1 MNFIVD
7 GMLGGLAR
15 WLRILGHSALYDS
28 KFSDQ
33 TLLARAAEGITLL
46 TRDEELCKRA
56 LAKNLPVLLVSGQTE
71 SERLAQLSRSLGITL
86 TIDIEKTLCPKC
98 GSRLRYVSKEEV
110 SGIVPVTSLRV
121 YDRFWRC
128 ASSSCGKA
136 YWMGSHW
143 KQINQTLILAR
154 KLAGLEQ

>member
-15 WLRILGHSALYDS
+15 WLRILGHFALYDP

-33 TLLARAAEGITLL
+33 TLLTRAAEGITLL
-46 TRDEELCKRA
+46 TRDEELHKRA
-56 LAKNLPVLLVSGQTE
+56 LARNLPVLLVSGQTE
-71 SERLAQLSRSLGITL
+71 SERLAQVSRNLGIPL
-86 TIDIEKTLCPKC
+86 TIDLEKTLCPEC
-98 GSRLRYVSKEEV
+98 ASSLRDASKEEV
-110 SGIVPVTSLRV
+110 SSVVPATSLRV
-121 YDRFWRC
+121 YNRFWRC
-128 ASSSCGKA
+128 TNPGCEKV

-143 KQINQTLILAR
+143 KHINQTLILAR